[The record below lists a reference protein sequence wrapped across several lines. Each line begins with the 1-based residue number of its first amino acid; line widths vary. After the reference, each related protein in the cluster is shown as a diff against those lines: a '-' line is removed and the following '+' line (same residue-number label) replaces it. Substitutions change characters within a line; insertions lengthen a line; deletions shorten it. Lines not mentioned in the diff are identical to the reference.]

1 MIRKNQNNEIDTVI
15 AGNIIIIIGLL
26 ILLSAPIISN
36 FFYTPGELTGYE
48 DKTTRMP
55 DYISP
60 VMFVILGFFTAVIGC
75 AVFFKNLVNS
85 TIDALIRRLND
96 K

>member
-1 MIRKNQNNEIDTVI
+1 MIRKNQNNEVDTVI
-15 AGNIIIIIGLL
+15 AGNIIMIIGLL
-26 ILLSAPIISN
+26 ILLSAPIISYLS
-36 FFYTPGELTGYE
+36 YTPGELTGYE

-60 VMFVILGFFTAVIGC
+60 VIFVILGFFIAVIGC
-75 AVFFKNLVNS
+75 AVFFRNLVNS
-85 TIDALIRRLND
+85 TIDGLIRRFN